1 MHHQQKKRNFC
12 ISRRQLKVIKDWT
25 FFIWLTTMKPFYARF
40 LVLIR
45 TWTKLTSLD
54 FCGQRPSKFTFFLR
68 SFSKDKLH
76 EVLRRE
82 LKFPFVQNSN
92 IPTKLKNFRQTL
104 NRLYELKL
112 FFKKICTYFFGCAFK
127 IFCLSTKSWTFSE
140 DVEDNF
146 VLVIFPRFSS
156 SSRRPRA
163 EDSKARRLSARKIY
177 LIRQNILSINFSS
190 FRHVL
195 NRFFE

>member
-104 NRLYELKL
+104 NRLYELRL
-112 FFKKICTYFFGCAFK
+112 FLKKSALTSLDARLKSSVSLRNVGLSRKTWKTIS
-127 IFCLSTKSWTFSE
+127 CLSSS
-140 DVEDNF
+140 
-146 VLVIFPRFSS
+146 LVFHPARDD
-156 SSRRPRA
+156 P
-163 EDSKARRLSARKIY
+163 ARRT
-177 LIRQNILSINFSS
+177 Q
-190 FRHVL
+190 RHGVCL
-195 NRFFE
+195 QGKYTWYDKTFYR